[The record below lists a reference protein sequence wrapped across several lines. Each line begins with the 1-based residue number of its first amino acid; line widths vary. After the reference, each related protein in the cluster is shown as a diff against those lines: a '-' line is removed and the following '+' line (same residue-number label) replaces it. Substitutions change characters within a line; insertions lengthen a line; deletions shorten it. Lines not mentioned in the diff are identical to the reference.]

1 MVSFDGQGIGWRF
14 LEGKIKRI
22 APTLTKQRHITKHII
37 RILGECCIKVNAEV
51 WLFFVRI
58 VGCNENILNDILV

>member
-1 MVSFDGQGIGWRF
+1 MARALGGDFWS
-14 LEGKIKRI
+14 EKIKRI

-37 RILGECCIKVNAEV
+37 RILGEFCIKVIAEV
-51 WLFFVRI
+51 WLFFV

>member
-1 MVSFDGQGIGWRF
+1 MARALGGDFWR
-14 LEGKIKRI
+14 EKIKRI

-37 RILGECCIKVNAEV
+37 SILGECCIKVNAEV